1 MINSEGQR
9 ILRHL
14 NGVYEDDRLESSAL
28 FIPRTHTSP
37 ASLQSIAKGRPP
49 GVALVAEV
57 DCDDQEVLELIDR
70 GYIVRGSGA
79 WVRISEDGR
88 RLVARDFA
96 DLPPAAATSQ
106 TITISGGAIGNMAV
120 STQGP
125 ASISGSP
132 VTQNIGDVRDA
143 IAQLLAVIDRSDLP
157 AATKADAKLEV
168 GQVGLELEKST
179 KDPDRIKGYLD
190 SIRDMVAGS
199 AQVVGPLAKLVE
211 ALNSSGLI

>member
-14 NGVYEDDRLESSAL
+14 NEVYEDDGLESSVL

-49 GVALVAEV
+49 GGAVVAEV
-57 DCDDQEVLELIDR
+57 DCDDQEVLELIDL
-70 GYIVRGSGA
+70 GYIARGSGA
-79 WVRISEDGR
+79 LVRISESGR

-96 DLPPAAATSQ
+96 DAPPAATTGQ
-106 TITISGGAIGNMAV
+106 TITISGGTVGNLAV
-120 STQGP
+120 SVQGP

-132 VTQNIGDVRDA
+132 VTQNIGDVKEA
-143 IAQLLAVIDRSDLP
+143 MAQLLAGIDRSDLP
-157 AATKADAKLEV
+157 EADKADAKLEL

-179 KDPDRIKGYLD
+179 KNPDRIRGYLE
-190 SIRDMVAGS
+190 SIGRTVAGS